1 MSNQKKRKWPIILLA
16 LILLAAV
23 SNSNGTNNS
32 NTATTT
38 ATKKPAITQSATNT
52 PVPDTKATE
61 QPDAPLTITLRYPEL
76 GEYGE
81 YYTFNQNVEKAEESD
96 KHTDIQC
103 YVPAGK
109 YTVTNEG
116 KYPAFIFIYSRETVI
131 SSMGWEE
138 AAECWQSD
146 MLQPGDSCDIEVPEG
161 HYIKLLQN
169 NVWKLVALSS
179 LAETKLDQYISSF
192 GLSDDCK
199 HVIMTYT
206 PNFEDFSHMEAD
218 GTQAYSILLTSG
230 MKYYLSVSK
239 ENEPLC
245 LQSSETDYNS
255 RARYYDAFAK

>member
-1 MSNQKKRKWPIILLA
+1 MSRQKKRKWPIILLV
-16 LILLAAV
+16 LILLAAIGN
-23 SNSNGTNNS
+23 SNSKDDS
-32 NTATTT
+32 SATTT
-38 ATKKPAITQSATNT
+38 TTTKKPAITQSATNT

-61 QPDAPLTITLRYPEL
+61 QPDAKQTITLRYPEL

-96 KHTDIQC
+96 KNTVIQC

-109 YTVTNEG
+109 YTATNES

-169 NVWKLVALSS
+169 NVWKLV
-179 LAETKLDQYISSF
+179 E
-192 GLSDDCK
+192 
-199 HVIMTYT
+199 
-206 PNFEDFSHMEAD
+206 
-218 GTQAYSILLTSG
+218 
-230 MKYYLSVSK
+230 
-239 ENEPLC
+239 
-245 LQSSETDYNS
+245 
-255 RARYYDAFAK
+255 R